1 MTWILVN
8 FVVKFIQ
15 VQGVFVLNGILL
27 DLFYFGA
34 QWIKLLRA
42 DLFQYTLDITIWSYC
57 GGMEGRRKK
66 PEKSSLRR
74 LK

>member
-15 VQGVFVLNGILL
+15 AEGVFVLNGILL
-27 DLFYFGA
+27 SLFYFDA

-42 DLFQYTLDITIWSYC
+42 DFISIYTRHW
-57 GGMEGRRKK
+57 GMELLWWNGKGK
-66 PEKSSLRR
+66 GKSN
-74 LK
+74 

>member
-15 VQGVFVLNGILL
+15 VEGVFVLNGILL

-34 QWIKLLRA
+34 QLIKLEVRH
-42 DLFQYTLDITIWSYC
+42 
-57 GGMEGRRKK
+57 
-66 PEKSSLRR
+66 
-74 LK
+74 

>member
-15 VQGVFVLNGILL
+15 AEGVFVLNGILFN
-27 DLFYFGA
+27 LFYFGA

-42 DLFQYTLDITIWSYC
+42 DFISVCTIH
-57 GGMEGRRKK
+57 
-66 PEKSSLRR
+66 
-74 LK
+74 

>member
-15 VQGVFVLNGILL
+15 VEGVFVLNGISL

-34 QWIKLLRA
+34 QLIKLLRA
-42 DLFQYTLDITIWSYC
+42 DFISKCIRIWSYC
-57 GGMEGRRKK
+57 GGMKK
-66 PEKSSLRR
+66 KLKSLLSGDLSD
-74 LK
+74 

>member
-15 VQGVFVLNGILL
+15 VEGVFVLNGILL

-34 QWIKLLRA
+34 QLIKLLRA
-42 DLFQYTLDITIWSYC
+42 DFIAIYT
-57 GGMEGRRKK
+57 RH
-66 PEKSSLRR
+66 
-74 LK
+74 